1 MINVAHQLP
10 EFVRVEYP
18 NFVDFLKAYYEWF
31 ENEYSLGN
39 YSDLVDIDTTI
50 TDFLKY
56 FRKQVDVFEITND
69 DTSRFYLRHLKELYV
84 SKGSR
89 VAFDFLFNIL
99 FNREAT
105 IKIPWDITLILS
117 NGKWQV
123 DYSIML
129 ELTPEEAAAIDGK
142 EITIYITDSFGVE
155 QAYQVMVE
163 YINVHPNGDMEV
175 FISKP
180 YELKSAERVASED
193 IEIGSPTVLS
203 RVTSVNV
210 VDGGT
215 GFTVGT
221 LIEVDSPTGT
231 GMIIRIAAVGPNG
244 EITAVEI
251 VSFGSGYNTPFTFS
265 LTGGEGVAELTFFPL
280 IHVLLTENQ
289 MYLRA
294 AADGSL
300 ILGDYTVVTA
310 DAGNLYH
317 GFATGDAVI
326 YRNGG
331 GTSIGGLT
339 TEATYYVIVID
350 QYNIKL
356 ATTNQ
361 NALDGIAINLT
372 AGATGSEHTLTPFGN
387 AVLAFTLGT
396 MARYPGRYKDSS
408 SVLGDGCYIEDSD
421 YYQVFSYVTALEEV
435 RDKYE
440 TILRTVLHPAGT
452 KHFGEYTVTTEVS
465 VGVVDMDLE
474 YSID

>member
-18 NFVDFLKAYYEWF
+18 NFVDFLKAYYDWF

-56 FRKQVDVFEITND
+56 FRKQVDVFGITDD

-105 IKIPWDITLILS
+105 IKIPWDTTLILS

-129 ELTPEEAAAIDGK
+129 DLTAEEAAAIDGK
-142 EITIYITDSFGVE
+142 EITIYDSLGNPY
-155 QAYQVMVE
+155 QAMVE
-163 YINVHPNGDMEV
+163 YINVHPDGNVEV

-180 YELKSAERVASED
+180 YELKTAVTVSSGDVDIVDPEVIDRVVSVTVVGGGRGFSVGQV
-193 IEIGSPTVLS
+193 IE
-203 RVTSVNV
+203 VTS
-210 VDGGT
+210 T
-215 GFTVGT
+215 
-221 LIEVDSPTGT
+221 TGT
-231 GMIIRIAAVGPNG
+231 GMIVRVAAVGPNG
-244 EITAVEI
+244 EVTAVEI
-251 VSFGSGYNTPFTFS
+251 VSFGTGYTEAFTYS
-265 LTGGEGVAELTFFPL
+265 LTGGESDAELTFYPL

-300 ILGDYTVVTA
+300 ILGDYTVVTV
-310 DAGNLYH
+310 DAGDLYH
-317 GFATGDAVI
+317 GFATGDPVI

-331 GTSIGGLT
+331 GANIGGLVDGG
-339 TEATYYVIVID
+339 TYYVIVID

-361 NALDGIAINLT
+361 NALDGVAIDLT
-372 AGATGSEHTLTPFGN
+372 SGATGSDHTLTPLVY
-387 AVLAFTLGT
+387 AVLSFEMGSIAK
-396 MARYPGRYKDSS
+396 YPGRYKDSS

-452 KHFGEYTVTTEVS
+452 KHFAEYTVTNTIT
-465 VGVVDMDLE
+465 VGAVDMNLE
-474 YSID
+474 YSIDVLD